1 MTIEFNMQIA
11 VKNIIACRRR
21 AKPQDVAHGIAWYA
35 EAYEEC
41 RIIAERYD
49 LPVCVV
55 AGVVAALS
63 PNNRWT
69 INIKNAADLINAFWN
84 GCAMDSV
91 SVSTYS
97 AMKRKA
103 WCILEQNV
111 LFDSDDR
118 LYKWTE
124 NDSTQEE
131 IKAIL
136 NGRKIVCFYENIMGE
151 DTCTIDGHARNIAYN
166 ERVNLTDNKTN
177 IGVREYANLQEAYR
191 QAAKRCTV
199 NGRRFKAYEL
209 QAVTWVTWRKQHGI
223 A

>member
-1 MTIEFNMQIA
+1 MKTEFNMELA
-11 VKNIIACRRR
+11 VHNIIACRRR
-21 AKPQDVAHGIAWYA
+21 AKPQDVAQGIAWYA

-41 RIIAERYD
+41 RTIAENNGIA
-49 LPVCVV
+49 VHIAV
-55 AGVVAALS
+55 AVVAALS

-69 INIKNAADLINAFWN
+69 TNITNAADLIQAWRERLP
-84 GCAMDSV
+84 MDSV
-91 SVSTYS
+91 SVCTYGK
-97 AMKRKA
+97 MKEKA
-103 WCILEQNV
+103 WKILQIMPMRNHIVKEM
-111 LFDSDDR
+111 
-118 LYKWTE
+118 
-124 NDSTQEE
+124 
-131 IKAIL
+131 L

-177 IGVREYANLQEAYR
+177 IGIKEYANLQEAYR

-199 NGRRFKAYEL
+199 NGRKFKAYEL

>member
-1 MTIEFNMQIA
+1 MTIEFNMEIA
-11 VKNIIACRRR
+11 VRNIIPCRRR
-21 AKPQDVAHGIAWYA
+21 AKPQDVATGIAWYA

-41 RIIAERYD
+41 RTIADKYD
-49 LPVCVV
+49 LPIHIVV
-55 AGVVAALS
+55 GVVAALS

-69 INIKNAADLINAFWN
+69 TNITNARDLIDAFVN
-84 GCAMDSV
+84 GRDMDSV
-91 SVSTYS
+91 SVCTYGK
-97 AMKRKA
+97 MKEKA
-103 WCILEQNV
+103 WSILH
-111 LFDSDDR
+111 
-118 LYKWTE
+118 
-124 NDSTQEE
+124 
-131 IKAIL
+131 IKSMRNRVVKDAL

-177 IGVREYANLQEAYR
+177 IGIREYANLQEAYR

-199 NGRRFKAYEL
+199 NGRKFKAYEL

>member
-1 MTIEFNMQIA
+1 MPVEFNMEIA
-11 VKNIIACRRR
+11 VRNIIACRRR
-21 AKPQDVAHGIAWYA
+21 AKPQDVAAGIAWYA

-41 RIIAERYD
+41 RQIAWQHN
-49 LPVCVV
+49 LPVYAVV
-55 AGVVAALS
+55 GVVAALS

-69 INIKNAADLINAFWN
+69 TNITNARDLIDAFVN
-84 GCAMDSV
+84 GRDMDSV
-91 SVSTYS
+91 SVCTYS

-103 WCILEQNV
+103 WAILVTAVRPGEM
-111 LFDSDDR
+111 
-118 LYKWTE
+118 
-124 NDSTQEE
+124 
-131 IKAIL
+131 KAHL

-177 IGVREYANLQEAYR
+177 IGVKEYANLQEAYR

-199 NGRRFKAYEL
+199 NGRKFKAYEL

>member
-1 MTIEFNMQIA
+1 MTVEFNMEIA
-11 VKNIIACRRR
+11 VHNIIACRRR
-21 AKPQDVAHGIAWYA
+21 AKPQDVAAGIAWYA

-41 RIIAERYD
+41 RLIAWQHN
-49 LPVCVV
+49 LPVYAVV
-55 AGVVAALS
+55 GVVAALS
-63 PNNRWT
+63 PNNRWKT
-69 INIKNAADLINAFWN
+69 NITNARDLIDAFVN
-84 GCAMDSV
+84 GRDMDSV
-91 SVSTYS
+91 SVCTYS

-103 WCILEQNV
+103 WDILVTAVRPGEM
-111 LFDSDDR
+111 
-118 LYKWTE
+118 
-124 NDSTQEE
+124 
-131 IKAIL
+131 KAHL

-177 IGVREYANLQEAYR
+177 IGVKEYANLQEAYR

-199 NGRRFKAYEL
+199 NGRLFKAYEL

>member
-1 MTIEFNMQIA
+1 MTVEFNMQIA

-21 AKPQDVAHGIAWYA
+21 AKPQDVAQGIAWYA

-41 RIIAERYD
+41 RLIAWQHN
-49 LPVCVV
+49 LPVYAVV
-55 AGVVAALS
+55 GVVAALS

-69 INIKNAADLINAFWN
+69 TNITNARDLIDAFVN
-84 GCAMDSV
+84 DRDMDSV
-91 SVSTYS
+91 SVCTYS

-103 WCILEQNV
+103 WDILVTAVRPGEM
-111 LFDSDDR
+111 
-118 LYKWTE
+118 
-124 NDSTQEE
+124 
-131 IKAIL
+131 KAHL

-177 IGVREYANLQEAYR
+177 IGVKEYANLQEAYR

>member
-1 MTIEFNMQIA
+1 MKTEFNMELA
-11 VKNIIACRRR
+11 VHNIIACRRR
-21 AKPQDVAHGIAWYA
+21 AKPQDVAQGIAWYA

-41 RIIAERYD
+41 RTIAENNGIA
-49 LPVCVV
+49 VHIAV
-55 AGVVAALS
+55 AVVAALS

-69 INIKNAADLINAFWN
+69 TNITNAADLIQAWRERLP
-84 GCAMDSV
+84 MDSV
-91 SVSTYS
+91 SVCTYGK
-97 AMKRKA
+97 MKEKA
-103 WCILEQNV
+103 WKILQTMPMRNHIVKEM
-111 LFDSDDR
+111 
-118 LYKWTE
+118 
-124 NDSTQEE
+124 
-131 IKAIL
+131 L

-177 IGVREYANLQEAYR
+177 IGIKEYANLQEAYR

-199 NGRRFKAYEL
+199 NGRKFKAYEL

>member
-1 MTIEFNMQIA
+1 MPVEFNMEIA
-11 VKNIIACRRR
+11 VRNIIACRRR
-21 AKPQDVAHGIAWYA
+21 AKPQDVAQGIAWYA

-41 RIIAERYD
+41 RTIADEYK
-49 LPVCVV
+49 PYGISIHVA

-63 PNNRWT
+63 PNNRWST
-69 INIKNAADLINAFWN
+69 NVTNARDLIDAFVN
-84 GCAMDSV
+84 GRDMDSV
-91 SVSTYS
+91 SVCTYGK
-97 AMKRKA
+97 MKEKA
-103 WCILEQNV
+103 WSILQ
-111 LFDSDDR
+111 
-118 LYKWTE
+118 
-124 NDSTQEE
+124 
-131 IKAIL
+131 IKSMRNRVVKDAL

-177 IGVREYANLQEAYR
+177 IGIREYANLQEAYR

-199 NGRRFKAYEL
+199 NGRKCKAYEL

>member
-1 MTIEFNMQIA
+1 MTVEFNMEIA
-11 VKNIIACRRR
+11 VRNIIACRRR
-21 AKPQDVAHGIAWYA
+21 AKPQDVAAGIAWYA

-41 RIIAERYD
+41 RQIADEYN
-49 LPVCVV
+49 LPVYVV
-55 AGVVAALS
+55 VGVVAALS
-63 PNNRWT
+63 PNNRWST
-69 INIKNAADLINAFWN
+69 NVTNARDLVDAFVN
-84 GCAMDSV
+84 GRDMDSV
-91 SVSTYS
+91 SVCTYG

-103 WCILEQNV
+103 WEILD
-111 LFDSDDR
+111 LFTHPDYER
-118 LYKWTE
+118 RYETYAMKE
-124 NDSTQEE
+124 H
-131 IKAIL
+131 L

-177 IGVREYANLQEAYR
+177 IGVKEYANLQEAYR

>member
-1 MTIEFNMQIA
+1 MTVEFNMEIA
-11 VKNIIACRRR
+11 VRNIIACRRR

-41 RIIAERYD
+41 RQIADEYG
-49 LPVCVV
+49 LPVYVV
-55 AGVVAALS
+55 VGVVAALS
-63 PNNRWT
+63 PNNRWST
-69 INIKNAADLINAFWN
+69 NVTNARDLVDAFVN
-84 GCAMDSV
+84 GRDMDTV
-91 SVSTYS
+91 SVCTYGN
-97 AMKRKA
+97 MKRKA
-103 WCILEQNV
+103 WSILDRTAIQITDGLYEWTT
-111 LFDSDDR
+111 DDETV
-118 LYKWTE
+118 K
-124 NDSTQEE
+124 E

-177 IGVREYANLQEAYR
+177 IGVKEYANLQEAYR

-199 NGRRFKAYEL
+199 NGRMFKAYEL
-209 QAVTWVTWRKQHGI
+209 QAVTWVTWRKQHSI

>member
-1 MTIEFNMQIA
+1 MTIEFNMEIA
-11 VKNIIACRRR
+11 IKNIIACRRR

-41 RIIAERYD
+41 RLIADKYD
-49 LPVCVV
+49 LPIYLVV
-55 AGVVAALS
+55 GAVAALS

-69 INIKNAADLINAFWN
+69 TNVTNARDLIDAFVN
-84 GCAMDSV
+84 GRDIDSV
-91 SVSTYS
+91 SVCTYG

-103 WCILEQNV
+103 WSILSERPI
-111 LFDSDDR
+111 R
-118 LYKWTE
+118 LVEHDTVIVDETKE
-124 NDSTQEE
+124 M
-131 IKAIL
+131 L

-177 IGVREYANLQEAYR
+177 IGVKEYANLQEAYR

-199 NGRRFKAYEL
+199 NGRKFKAYEL

>member
-1 MTIEFNMQIA
+1 MKTEFNMEIA
-11 VKNIIACRRR
+11 VHNIIACRRR
-21 AKPQDVAHGIAWYA
+21 AKPQDVAQGIAWYA

-41 RIIAERYD
+41 RTIAENNGIA
-49 LPVCVV
+49 VHIAV
-55 AGVVAALS
+55 AVVAALS

-69 INIKNAADLINAFWN
+69 TNITNAADLIQAWRERLP
-84 GCAMDSV
+84 MDSV
-91 SVSTYS
+91 SVCTYGK
-97 AMKRKA
+97 MKEKA
-103 WCILEQNV
+103 WKILQTMPMRNHIVKEM
-111 LFDSDDR
+111 
-118 LYKWTE
+118 
-124 NDSTQEE
+124 
-131 IKAIL
+131 L

-177 IGVREYANLQEAYR
+177 IGIKEYANLQEAYR

-199 NGRRFKAYEL
+199 NGRKFKAYEL

>member
-1 MTIEFNMQIA
+1 MTVEFNMEIA
-11 VKNIIACRRR
+11 VHNIIACRRR
-21 AKPQDVAHGIAWYA
+21 AKPQDVAAGIAWYA

-41 RIIAERYD
+41 RRIAENNGIA
-49 LPVCVV
+49 VHIAV
-55 AGVVAALS
+55 AVVAALS

-69 INIKNAADLINAFWN
+69 TNITNAHDLIDAFVN
-84 GCAMDSV
+84 DRDMDSV
-91 SVSTYS
+91 SVCTYS

-103 WCILEQNV
+103 WDILVTAVRPGEM
-111 LFDSDDR
+111 
-118 LYKWTE
+118 
-124 NDSTQEE
+124 
-131 IKAIL
+131 KAHL

-166 ERVNLTDNKTN
+166 ERVNLTDNKTS
-177 IGVREYANLQEAYR
+177 IGVKEYANLQEAYR

-199 NGRRFKAYEL
+199 NGRKFKAYEL

>member
-1 MTIEFNMQIA
+1 
-11 VKNIIACRRR
+11 
-21 AKPQDVAHGIAWYA
+21 
-35 EAYEEC
+35 
-41 RIIAERYD
+41 
-49 LPVCVV
+49 
-55 AGVVAALS
+55 
-63 PNNRWT
+63 
-69 INIKNAADLINAFWN
+69 
-84 GCAMDSV
+84 MDSV

-103 WCILEQNV
+103 WYILEQNV

-177 IGVREYANLQEAYR
+177 IGVKEYANLQEAYR

>member
-1 MTIEFNMQIA
+1 MPIEFNMEIA
-11 VKNIIACRRR
+11 VRNIIACRRR
-21 AKPQDVAHGIAWYA
+21 AKPQDVAAGIAWYA

-41 RIIAERYD
+41 RLIADEYD
-49 LPVCVV
+49 LPVYIV
-55 AGVVAALS
+55 AAVVAALS

-69 INIKNAADLINAFWN
+69 TNIKNARDLIDCYSH
-84 GCAMDSV
+84 GIDMDRV
-91 SVSTYS
+91 SVCTYG
-97 AMKRKA
+97 AMKHKA
-103 WCILEQNV
+103 WNILQ
-111 LFDSDDR
+111 FDIQPD
-118 LYKWTE
+118 
-124 NDSTQEE
+124 E
-131 IKAIL
+131 IKTHL

-177 IGVREYANLQEAYR
+177 IGVKEYANLQEAYR

-199 NGRRFKAYEL
+199 NGRKFKAYEL

>member
-1 MTIEFNMQIA
+1 MTVEFNMQIA

-21 AKPQDVAHGIAWYA
+21 AKPQDVAQGIAWYA

-41 RIIAERYD
+41 RLIAWQHN
-49 LPVCVV
+49 LPVYAVV
-55 AGVVAALS
+55 GCVAALS
-63 PNNRWT
+63 PNNRWKT
-69 INIKNAADLINAFWN
+69 NITNARDLIDAFVN
-84 GCAMDSV
+84 DRDMDSV
-91 SVSTYS
+91 SVCTYS

-103 WCILEQNV
+103 WAILATAVRPGEM
-111 LFDSDDR
+111 
-118 LYKWTE
+118 
-124 NDSTQEE
+124 
-131 IKAIL
+131 KAHL

-166 ERVNLTDNKTN
+166 ERVNLTDNKTS
-177 IGVREYANLQEAYR
+177 IGVKEYANLQEAYR

>member
-1 MTIEFNMQIA
+1 MTIEFNMEIA
-11 VKNIIACRRR
+11 VRNIIACRRR

-41 RIIAERYD
+41 RLIADKYD
-49 LPVCVV
+49 LPIYIVV
-55 AGVVAALS
+55 GVVAALS

-69 INIKNAADLINAFWN
+69 TNVTNARDLIDAFVN
-84 GCAMDSV
+84 GRDMDSV
-91 SVSTYS
+91 SVCTYS

-103 WCILEQNV
+103 WSIL
-111 LFDSDDR
+111 DDR
-118 LYKWTE
+118 PIRLVEHDTVIADETKE
-124 NDSTQEE
+124 R
-131 IKAIL
+131 L

-177 IGVREYANLQEAYR
+177 IGVKEYANLQEAYR

-199 NGRRFKAYEL
+199 NGRKFKAYEL

>member
-1 MTIEFNMQIA
+1 MPVEFNMEIA
-11 VKNIIACRRR
+11 VRNIIACRRR
-21 AKPQDVAHGIAWYA
+21 AKPQDVAQGIAWYA

-41 RIIAERYD
+41 RTIADKYD
-49 LPVCVV
+49 LPIHIVV
-55 AGVVAALS
+55 GVVAALS

-69 INIKNAADLINAFWN
+69 TNVTNARDLIDAFVN
-84 GCAMDSV
+84 GRDMDSV
-91 SVSTYS
+91 SVCTYGK
-97 AMKRKA
+97 MKEKA
-103 WCILEQNV
+103 WSILQ
-111 LFDSDDR
+111 
-118 LYKWTE
+118 
-124 NDSTQEE
+124 
-131 IKAIL
+131 IKSMRNRVVKDAL

-177 IGVREYANLQEAYR
+177 IGIKEYANLQEAYR

-199 NGRRFKAYEL
+199 NGRKFKAYEL

>member
-1 MTIEFNMQIA
+1 MTIEFNMEIA
-11 VKNIIACRRR
+11 VRNIIACRRR
-21 AKPQDVAHGIAWYA
+21 AKPQDVAAGIAWYA

-41 RIIAERYD
+41 RLIAWQHN
-49 LPVCVV
+49 LPVYAVV
-55 AGVVAALS
+55 GVVAALS

-69 INIKNAADLINAFWN
+69 TNITNARDLIDAFVN
-84 GCAMDSV
+84 DRDMDSV
-91 SVSTYS
+91 SVCTYS

-103 WCILEQNV
+103 WDILVTAVRPGEM
-111 LFDSDDR
+111 
-118 LYKWTE
+118 
-124 NDSTQEE
+124 
-131 IKAIL
+131 KAHL

-166 ERVNLTDNKTN
+166 ERVNLTDNKTS
-177 IGVREYANLQEAYR
+177 IGVKEYANLQEAYR

-199 NGRRFKAYEL
+199 NGRKFKAYEL

>member
-1 MTIEFNMQIA
+1 MTVEFNMQIA
-11 VKNIIACRRR
+11 VRNIIACRRR
-21 AKPQDVAHGIAWYA
+21 AKPQDVAAGIAWYA

-41 RIIAERYD
+41 RTIADEYV
-49 LPVCVV
+49 LPVYIVV
-55 AGVVAALS
+55 AVVAALS

-69 INIKNAADLINAFWN
+69 TNITNARDLIDAFFN
-84 GCAMDSV
+84 GRDMDSV
-91 SVSTYS
+91 SVCTYG

-103 WCILEQNV
+103 WSILE
-111 LFDSDDR
+111 DR
-118 LYKWTE
+118 PIRLREHDTVIIDEPKEW
-124 NDSTQEE
+124 
-131 IKAIL
+131 L

-166 ERVNLTDNKTN
+166 ERVNLTDNKTS
-177 IGVREYANLQEAYR
+177 IGVKEYANLQEAYR

>member
-1 MTIEFNMQIA
+1 MTVEFNMQIA
-11 VKNIIACRRR
+11 VRNIIACRRR
-21 AKPQDVAHGIAWYA
+21 AKPQDVAAGIAWYA

-41 RIIAERYD
+41 RTISDGYG
-49 LPVCVV
+49 LPVYVV
-55 AGVVAALS
+55 VGVVAALS
-63 PNNRWT
+63 PNNRWST
-69 INIKNAADLINAFWN
+69 NITNARDLIDAFVN
-84 GCAMDSV
+84 GRDMDSV
-91 SVSTYS
+91 SVCTYG

-103 WCILEQNV
+103 WSILE
-111 LFDSDDR
+111 DR
-118 LYKWTE
+118 PIRLVEHDTVIVDETKE
-124 NDSTQEE
+124 R
-131 IKAIL
+131 L

-177 IGVREYANLQEAYR
+177 IGVKEYANLQEAYR

-199 NGRRFKAYEL
+199 NGRKFKAYEL